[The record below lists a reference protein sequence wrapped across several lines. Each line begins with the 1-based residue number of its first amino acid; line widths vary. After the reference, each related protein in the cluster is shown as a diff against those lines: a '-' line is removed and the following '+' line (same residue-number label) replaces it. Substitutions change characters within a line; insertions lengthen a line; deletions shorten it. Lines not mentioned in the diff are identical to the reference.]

1 MLHAVSLELVNSDPT
16 RYKQLSNS
24 RVFVIQCQRSCANP
38 ARRTIDTIDYTAD
51 YQGEKERV
59 SEITSGS
66 RCMKSRQ
73 APAVS
78 FPCSPLIITCAMLA
92 CIVTTAVTKK
102 HKDTIADGGWLHR
115 GEANNNS
122 DTATICTSAGGKCD
136 LIRRWMRYGNCKHTA
151 TYDVNNRG
159 TDCHFLHSPPR
170 VLSLCRTFFSQHLS
184 FWQMIPTKFC
194 RTI

>member
-1 MLHAVSLELVNSDPT
+1 MLHAVNLELVNSDPT

-24 RVFVIQCQRSCANP
+24 PVFVIQSRRCCANPP

-73 APAVS
+73 APAVW

-102 HKDTIADGGWLHR
+102 HKDSIADGCIEVR
-115 GEANNNS
+115 
-122 DTATICTSAGGKCD
+122 
-136 LIRRWMRYGNCKHTA
+136 
-151 TYDVNNRG
+151 
-159 TDCHFLHSPPR
+159 
-170 VLSLCRTFFSQHLS
+170 
-184 FWQMIPTKFC
+184 
-194 RTI
+194 RTITPTLLQSVHQLGGSAI